1 MNNIKK
7 IGLSALA
14 GSLVAFSANAAELS
28 VSGGVELTY
37 NDTGGNGGNEVTG
50 NSYGANS
57 GMTFTGS
64 GDVGFGTVS
73 MTRAIN
79 DTNGGWASSWQTLDM
94 GDMGT
99 LSFDSTGG
107 ALVGIKANDDKLP
120 TAYEEAWTGVSTSG
134 ITGSA
139 STNVIGYT
147 NSFGPIALSAG
158 YSQLGTSTGESATSG
173 GASHG
178 SISDVSVTVSG
189 LVDGLT
195 VQAGYAE
202 NSSANTSV
210 TSEDTTEVVGH
221 ILYSTGPVSLG
232 YRLAAVNNGA
242 AGSASKSIEAYSIAF
257 NVNDN
262 FAISYGVQ
270 DTEKEAIS
278 ATPAVTEDVT
288 GISAAY
294 TVGAASVRLM
304 HNKSSDDN
312 SVVGADDEQTE
323 VSLVLSF

>member
-28 VSGGVELTY
+28 VSGGVEITY
-37 NDTGGNGGNEVTG
+37 NDTGGNSGNEVTG

-57 GMTFTGS
+57 NMTFTGS
-64 GDVGFGTVS
+64 GDVGFGEVT

-99 LSFDSTGG
+99 ISFDSTG
-107 ALVGIKANDDKLP
+107 
-120 TAYEEAWTGVSTSG
+120 VSGSG
-134 ITGSA
+134 ISGSG
-139 STNVIGYT
+139 STNVIGYA

-158 YSQLGTSTGESATSG
+158 YSQLGSSTAESATSG
-173 GASHG
+173 AGSHG

-202 NSSANTSV
+202 NSSVNTSI

-221 ILYSTGPVSLG
+221 ILYSTGPVSVG
-232 YRLAAVNNGA
+232 YRLAEVN
-242 AGSASKSIEAYSIAF
+242 AGTASTASKSIEAYSIAF

-278 ATPAVTEDVT
+278 ATASVTEDVT

-312 SVVGADDEQTE
+312 NVVGADDEQTE